1 MNYIIT
7 YLIVFSLFLTFQHGA
22 EASNLLD
29 SLSQV
34 AHEKVNEGQLDE
46 AMELYLQAL
55 QMAET
60 EGKGKEVASIFY
72 SIALIHHFQNN
83 NEKSREYLEKS
94 MDKARAIKD
103 SSRIAR
109 CFLLSGV
116 LEYHSG
122 DMEACIPLF
131 QQSADIFRAIGKYA
145 SAADAIAKVGN
156 IYETQGRYVE
166 ATPLF
171 EQSHKAASQ
180 AQDTLKLLTAT
191 INLSGNA
198 YNLHDYPKALEYLN
212 IAREL
217 AVGLE
222 RDFEYQELLKLES
235 YIYEGM
241 GELKKSNEILWK
253 YVEHHDSML
262 NVDRTRQIAAL
273 ETKYETE
280 KKEATIQLQKKQLSL
295 QHSRLLAIA
304 VILVFALLAGGVLFR
319 LTRQLRKRNEE
330 KEFLIKEIHHRVKNN
345 LQVLSSLLHLQSR
358 HIKDESALDA
368 VREGQTRVEAM
379 SLIHQKLYMGDN
391 LAAVEMQDY
400 LYNLGDTLLD
410 SFGMD
415 NERVKIIYDVKPM
428 HLDVD
433 IAIPLGLIINELV
446 TNSLKYAF
454 PGNRNGKIEIALW
467 KNKSEQLCLK
477 VADDGVGK
485 DAAHTPKNSTSF
497 GTNLVNIL
505 SKKLKGKIE
514 KQHENGYATLIVFE
528 PFRMAG

>member
-1 MNYIIT
+1 MNRTSSILAI
-7 YLIVFSLFLTFQHGA
+7 FFLLVSSHHA
-22 EASNLLD
+22 VEASSVLD
-29 SLSQV
+29 SLSQI
-34 AHEKVNEGQLDE
+34 ATKKVDEGQLDE
-46 AMELYLQAL
+46 AMDLYLQVL
-55 QMAET
+55 QMAES
-60 EGKGKEVASIFY
+60 EGLEKKTASVYY

-83 NEKSREYLEKS
+83 NDKSKEYLSRS
-94 MDKARAIKD
+94 MEKARAIND

-109 CFLLSGV
+109 CFLFSGV

-122 DMEACIPLF
+122 RLDTCIPLF
-131 QQSADIFRAIGKYA
+131 RQSAEMFEAIGNH
-145 SAADAIAKVGN
+145 AAAANAIAKVGN
-156 IYETQGRYVE
+156 IYEAQERYAE

-171 EQSHKAASQ
+171 EQGHKAAVQ
-180 AQDTLKLLTAT
+180 ARDTLKILAAT

-198 YNLHDYPKALEYLN
+198 FNLKDYPKALEYLD

-217 AVGLE
+217 AIGLQ
-222 RDFEYQELLKLES
+222 RDFEYQELFKLES
-235 YIYEGM
+235 YIYGGM
-241 GELKKSNEILWK
+241 GDFEKSNDILWK

-273 ETKYETE
+273 ETQFETE
-280 KKEATIQLQKKQLSL
+280 QKEATILLQEQQLAQQ
-295 QHSRLLAIA
+295 RTRFFAIAAFLAI
-304 VILVFALLAGGVLFR
+304 ALLAGALLFR

-358 HIKDESALDA
+358 HIKDENALDA

-410 SFGMD
+410 SFGLD
-415 NERVKIIYDVKPM
+415 DDRVKITYEVKPM

-433 IAIPLGLIINELV
+433 TAIPLGLIINELV

-454 PGNRNGKIEIALW
+454 PDDRKGIVEIALW
-467 KNKSEQLCLK
+467 KNESGKLCLK
-477 VADDGVGK
+477 VADNGVGEE
-485 DAAHTPKNSTSF
+485 AAPKLKGSTSF
-497 GTNLVNIL
+497 GSNLVHIL
-505 SKKLKGKIE
+505 SKKLKGKLE
-514 KQHENGYATLIVFE
+514 KSHENGYATLIVFE
-528 PFRMAG
+528 QFKVV